1 MLTDQLVRTRPLS
14 PFETEPSVCL
24 DVSFLRSL
32 VRTCLSG
39 NGPKGHSRPKR
50 HNRISGPLTGPS
62 VGSPLER
69 ADGKRDSSV

>member
-24 DVSFLRSL
+24 DVSFPRSL

-39 NGPKGHSRPKR
+39 NGPKRPFAAEATQPDFR
-50 HNRISGPLTGPS
+50 SAHWS
-62 VGSPLER
+62 VR
-69 ADGKRDSSV
+69 RFTA